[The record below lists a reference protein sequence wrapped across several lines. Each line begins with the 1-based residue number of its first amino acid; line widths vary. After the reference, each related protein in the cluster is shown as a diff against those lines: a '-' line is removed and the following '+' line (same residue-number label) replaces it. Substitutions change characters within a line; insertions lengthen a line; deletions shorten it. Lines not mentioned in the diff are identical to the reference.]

1 MWPPNINNRNG
12 LQASLTRQKET
23 CRVSL
28 LYTPREDW
36 KWSVVEVASASP
48 RVLRFGLYEVD
59 LAAMQLRKSG
69 IKIKLQEQPFQVLT
83 MLLKRPGEIVTREEL
98 QKRLWP
104 QDTFVVFDVG
114 LNSAV
119 KKLRQ
124 ALGDDSENPRFI
136 ETLYRRGYR
145 FLAPVE
151 AGIPARLPGQGG
163 NGQTG
168 GVAGLSASTDSQA
181 LAEEISKEG
190 IAANHRKLL
199 TLLAFAASI
208 ALATYLGF
216 RLRPPQP
223 PQITGYLEITH
234 DGLQKNNMVTDGER
248 LFIGMHAEDGRFMME
263 QVSAFG
269 GESAPLATPFENAG
283 LAGMAVDGSALFA
296 TDFKSIG
303 SKATWALPL
312 PTGAPRRMAQFGAF
326 SVAPT
331 PDGSQLLLSSGPELY
346 VTDSSGQNP
355 RKLLTAEG
363 LIEEL
368 QISPDGRRLRFTLMQ
383 NANGSSAIW
392 EANRDGSGLHPLLL
406 ASSGADRDCCGKWT
420 PDGQYFVFE
429 RFRDGHSNIWALP
442 ERWRWLHG
450 RPKPVQ
456 LTNGPLDFSY
466 PLPSKDVKKLFAFG
480 VQPRAELMRY
490 ESKSG
495 FEPFLGGMSV
505 SDVDFSK
512 DGKWITYV
520 SIPERA
526 LWRSKLDGS
535 DRLQLTNPGAM
546 LAGLPRWSPD
556 GKQIVFTGRTKD
568 RNWRAYLISSEG
580 GAPQDLVP
588 GAKAG
593 MDPNWSPDG
602 KSIALSFGNLD
613 EAGIGGG
620 ITILNLETKQQRDL
634 PGTENL
640 FSPRWSPD
648 GKFIAGIT
656 TDSEKLMVF
665 EMAAGKWTEVARMPI
680 GYPSWSHDSKYLYF
694 DTIFSRGPAFY
705 RVRISDHQV
714 EEIGDLKGLRRYWG
728 VFGEWSG
735 LAPDDTPLL
744 TRNASSEE
752 VYALDWDRH

>member
-1 MWPPNINNRNG
+1 M
-12 LQASLTRQKET
+12 
-23 CRVSL
+23 
-28 LYTPREDW
+28 
-36 KWSVVEVASASP
+36 EVASTSP
-48 RVLRFGLYEVD
+48 KIMRFGLYEVD
-59 LAAMQLRKSG
+59 LAAMHLRKSG

-83 MLLKRPGEIVTREEL
+83 MLLERPGEIVTREEL

-145 FLAPVE
+145 FLAPVD
-151 AGIPARLPGQGG
+151 AGVPAGLPGQGG

-168 GVAGLSASTDSQA
+168 GVAGLDASTDSPA
-181 LAEEISKEG
+181 LAEEIPKEG
-190 IAANHRKLL
+190 IAGSHKTLL
-199 TLLAFAASI
+199 TLLVFVASI
-208 ALATYLGF
+208 PLAAYLGF
-216 RLRPPQP
+216 RLRSPQP
-223 PQITGYLEITH
+223 PQIAGYLQVTH

-248 LFIGMHAEDGRFMME
+248 LFMGVHGEGGRFMLE

-269 GESAPLATPFENAG
+269 GESAPLATPFENTL
-283 LAGMAVDGSALFA
+283 LAGMATDGSVLFVA
-296 TDFKSIG
+296 YFKSLG
-303 SKATWALPL
+303 AKTTWAVPL
-312 PTGAPRRMAQFGAF
+312 PTGAPRRVAQFGAF

-331 PDGSQLLLSSGPELY
+331 PDGSQLILSSGSELY
-346 VTDSSGQNP
+346 VADSSGQNP
-355 RKLLTAEG
+355 RKLLTADG
-363 LIEEL
+363 FMGEL
-368 QISPDGRRLRFTLMQ
+368 QISPDGKRLRFTQ
-383 NANGSSAIW
+383 EQIPTGSSTLW
-392 EANRDGSGLHPLLL
+392 EANSDGSDLHPLF
-406 ASSGADRDCCGKWT
+406 ASGTDRDCCGKWT

-429 RFRDGHSNIWALP
+429 RFRDGHSNIWVLP
-442 ERWRWLHG
+442 ERWGWLHD

-466 PLPSKDVKKLFAFG
+466 PVPSKDGKKLFAFG
-480 VQPRAELMRY
+480 VQPRSELLRY
-490 ESKSG
+490 DPKSG
-495 FEPFLGGMSV
+495 FTPFLGGMSV
-505 SDVDFSK
+505 SDVDFSR

-535 DRLQLTNPGAM
+535 DRLQLTNPGTM

-556 GKQIVFTGRTKD
+556 GKQIVFMGRTSE
-568 RNWRAYLISSEG
+568 RNWRAYLISYEG

-588 GAKAG
+588 GARLG
-593 MDPNWSPDG
+593 IDPNWSPDG
-602 KSIALSFGNLD
+602 NSIVLSLGNLD
-613 EAGIGGG
+613 AGEVSRG

-634 PGTENL
+634 PGAENL

-665 EMAAGKWTEVARMPI
+665 EIATGKWTGVARMPI
-680 GYPSWSHDSKYLYF
+680 GYPSWSRDSKYLYF
-694 DTIFSRGPAFY
+694 DTSFTRGPAFY
-705 RVRISDHQV
+705 RVRISDHQL
-714 EEIGDLKGLRRYWG
+714 EEIADLKGLRRYWG
-728 VFGEWSG
+728 EFGEWSG
-735 LAPDDTPLL
+735 LAPDETPLL

-752 VYALDWDRH
+752 VYALDWHHH